1 MGDGRT
7 KPVRHSAGT
16 RVGIG
21 SSGRQAFEV
30 TAMALWPWSK
40 KKKVFRLRK
49 PVEDHLGCDLA
60 KAQSV
65 SHEIKPFE
73 RIDLQRTLDRW
84 VAESG
89 PEVKE
94 FGYTAEGYFSDDGLV
109 RYLVTDQLIRAPV
122 ERTQL
127 DSGPGQRL
135 DCVVRG
141 LTLLSRAG
149 KHSVVAFRPARFS
162 HDLPILEVVA
172 ATREAARETLTALL
186 EEARRESAYKGRT
199 LTLEAGSRREGVT
212 IRFQPMR
219 PTKREQMVL
228 PEELIR
234 VVERNVLGMLRHAEA
249 LKESGRSVRRGLLF
263 HGPPGTGKT
272 MMVRY
277 LAGACADHTVIVLSG
292 PQQGL
297 IREACQAAR
306 LLAPSI
312 VILEDVDL
320 VAEDRERNRCAAIL
334 HELLNE
340 MDGIGE
346 RDQVTF
352 LLTTNRPEAL
362 EPALAARPG
371 RVDQAVYFPLPDE
384 HCRKR
389 LFEVY
394 GRGLD
399 LGAIDLGRWV
409 AQTEGV
415 SPAFIEEL
423 LRKAALTAAERNEVS
438 RPMRLRDGDV
448 QDAVRDLVQFGGE
461 LTQKLLGYRTGRF
474 GFQAIAGN
482 DAPLAS

>member
-1 MGDGRT
+1 MDGRVA
-7 KPVRHSAGT
+7 P
-16 RVGIG
+16 
-21 SSGRQAFEV
+21 QAE
-30 TAMALWPWSK
+30 
-40 KKKVFRLRK
+40 
-49 PVEDHLGCDLA
+49 
-60 KAQSV
+60 
-65 SHEIKPFE
+65 
-73 RIDLQRTLDRW
+73 
-84 VAESG
+84 
-89 PEVKE
+89 E

-109 RYLVTDQLIRAPV
+109 KYLVTDQLIRRPL
-122 ERTQL
+122 ERVQL
-127 DSGPGQRL
+127 DSGPGQCL

-141 LTLLSRAG
+141 LFLLCRAG
-149 KHSVVAFRPARFS
+149 RSTTLAFRPGRFS
-162 HDLPILEVVA
+162 QELPVVEVIA
-172 ATREAARETLTALL
+172 GTREAARETLTALL

-199 LTLEAGSRREGVT
+199 LTLEAGSLREGIT

-228 PEELIR
+228 PEELIQ
-234 VVERNVLGMLRHAEA
+234 VVERNVLGMLKHAEA
-249 LKESGRSVRRGLLF
+249 LKEAGRSVRRGLLF

-272 MMVRY
+272 LMVRY
-277 LAGACADHTVIVLSG
+277 LAGACPDHTIIVLSG

-297 IREACQAAR
+297 VREACHAAR

-312 VILEDVDL
+312 VIMEDVDL

-384 HCRKR
+384 ECRRR
-389 LFEVY
+389 LFGVY

-399 LGAIDLGRWV
+399 LAAINLTRWV
-409 AQTEGV
+409 GQTDGV

-423 LRKAALTAAERNEVS
+423 LRKAALTAAERGEAS
-438 RPMRLRDGDV
+438 RPMQVREEDV
-448 QDAVRDLVQFGGE
+448 QGAVRDLVQFGGE

-474 GFQAIAGN
+474 GFQTNTEGHGSPATNRSG
-482 DAPLAS
+482 SST

>member
-1 MGDGRT
+1 MIR
-7 KPVRHSAGT
+7 
-16 RVGIG
+16 
-21 SSGRQAFEV
+21 
-30 TAMALWPWSK
+30 WPWSK
-40 KKKVFRLRK
+40 SKSNVFKLRK
-49 PVEDHLGCDLA
+49 PVEQFLGCDLA
-60 KAQSV
+60 KAQAV
-65 SHEIKPFE
+65 SHEVKPFE

-84 VAESG
+84 VAEAGS
-89 PEVKE
+89 EVQE
-94 FGYTAEGYFSDDGLV
+94 FGYTAEGYFSDDSLV
-109 RYLVTDQLIRAPV
+109 RYLVTDELIRAPV

-127 DSGPGQRL
+127 ESGLGQRL

-141 LTLLSRAG
+141 LFLLSRGEKTAAL
-149 KHSVVAFRPARFS
+149 AFRPGRFS
-162 HDLPILEVVA
+162 HDFPVVEVIA
-172 ATREAARETLTALL
+172 STREAARDVLTALL

-199 LTLEAGSRREGVT
+199 LTLEAGGRRDGVT
-212 IRFQPMR
+212 IRFQAMR
-219 PTKREQMVL
+219 ATKREQMVL

-234 VVERNVLGMLRHAEA
+234 VVERNVLGMLRQAET
-249 LKESGRSVRRGLLF
+249 LKEAGRSVRRGLLF

-272 MMVRY
+272 LMVRY
-277 LAGACADHTVIVLSG
+277 LAGACPDHTIIVLTG
-292 PQQGL
+292 AQQGL
-297 IREACQAAR
+297 LREACQAAR

-320 VAEDRERNRCAAIL
+320 VAEDRERNRCAALL

-384 HCRKR
+384 GCRAR

-399 LGAIDLGRWV
+399 LTAIDLARWV
-409 AQTEGV
+409 NQTDGV

-423 LRKAALTAAERNEVS
+423 LRKAALAAAERGEAS
-438 RPMRLRDGDV
+438 RPLRLVESDV
-448 QDAVRDLVQFGGE
+448 QEAIRDLVQFGGD

-474 GFQAIAGN
+474 GFQAAAGSE
-482 DAPLAS
+482 PRPS